1 MNHRNYRHSRHG
13 RPLPRFIRDLLASPP
28 QRGGGLHQWIF
39 RVACSLHKYRKPD
52 EIITLLENATAGENV
67 KPREIEDAVYNSASP
82 EWQVPKRRKDPP
94 PWPPVNH
101 RKRAEIIASG
111 AGLSDLWEI
120 SPRPHSGVE
129 LLTEEIIDALFPGD
143 PLLCCGRSNDRF
155 KTRRRSEWRSKL
167 SALQFIVPSPM
178 TSVWGTTKD
187 GRKSQHTLSNTG
199 PRRFLVIEQDS
210 GTPDEQA
217 AVLVYLARRAPLVLA
232 VHSGGKS
239 IHGWFYCEGVP
250 ENRLHSF
257 MRYAVSLGAD
267 RATWTRSQFVRMP
280 DGTRDNGNHQSVYFF
295 NPEVLK

>member
-1 MNHRNYRHSRHG
+1 
-13 RPLPRFIRDLLASPP
+13 LIRDLLASPP

-67 KPREIEDAVYNSASP
+67 MSREIEDAVYNSASP
-82 EWQVPKRRKDPP
+82 EWQLPKHRNSPP
-94 PWPPVNH
+94 PWPAVNH

-120 SPRPHSGVE
+120 SPHPHGGTEV
-129 LLTEEIIDALFPGD
+129 LTEEIIDAVFPGD
-143 PLLCCGRSNDRF
+143 PWLCCGASSQVF
-155 KTRRRSEWRSKL
+155 QTRLRSEWRGELAKL
-167 SALQFIVPSPM
+167 QLIVPSPM
-178 TSVWGTTKD
+178 TEKFGLTKS
-187 GRKSQHTLSNTG
+187 GKKSQHTLSNTG

-217 AVLVYLARRAPLVLA
+217 AVLVHLARRAPLALA

-250 ENRLHSF
+250 EDRLHSF
-257 MRYAVSLGAD
+257 MSYAVSLGAD
-267 RATWTRSQFVRMP
+267 RATWNRSQFVRMP
-280 DGTRDNGNHQSVYFF
+280 DGTRDNGKQQSVYFF